1 TVYLGIFEP
10 SEIGWGSTYTFDGI
24 LLATIVMVCLDALI
38 WPSSL
43 EPKLLESIAT
53 DLTLTR
59 GRFASVGRRYLD
71 PVATTLP
78 APLVKSR
85 LAPTLA
91 LLNSVEEQM
100 KLTPQRLAVLL
111 DAVMTSEHV
120 YLEVERLAVLA
131 EEPVADG
138 VRQKHSEEIESS
150 LRVLDS
156 ALAGQIDRILS
167 GLSGIEESTRWPLDL
182 RVAIHHLGELSVRA
196 SSAVA
201 ESGTAATLNFLGFVG
216 GLEAIGSLLEPR
228 ERPPSP
234 TAIEATE
241 ADNRLQAPPFVDRA
255 RLRFSI
261 KFGATIVL
269 GLLVG

>member
-78 APLVKSR
+78 APLAKSR
-85 LAPTLA
+85 LAPTFA

-100 KLTPQRLAVLL
+100 KPTPQRLAVLL

-131 EEPVADG
+131 EEPVADA
-138 VRQKHSEEIESS
+138 VRQKHSEEIQSS
-150 LRVLDS
+150 LGVLDA
-156 ALAGQIDRILS
+156 ALAGQIDRLLS
-167 GLSGIEESTRWPLDL
+167 GLSGIEESIQWRSDL
-182 RVAIHHLGELSVRA
+182 RVTIQHLSELSART
-196 SSAVA
+196 SSAAA
-201 ESGTAATLNFLGFVG
+201 ESATPEILNFLGFVG
-216 GLEAIGSLLEPR
+216 GLE
-228 ERPPSP
+228 
-234 TAIEATE
+234 
-241 ADNRLQAPPFVDRA
+241 
-255 RLRFSI
+255 
-261 KFGATIVL
+261 
-269 GLLVG
+269 

>member
-1 TVYLGIFEP
+1 
-10 SEIGWGSTYTFDGI
+10 
-24 LLATIVMVCLDALI
+24 MVCIDTLI
-38 WPSSL
+38 WPSPL
-43 EPKLLESIAT
+43 EPKLLESIAA

-100 KLTPQRLAVLL
+100 KPTPQRLAVLL

-138 VRQKHSEEIESS
+138 VRQKHREEIESS
-150 LRVLDS
+150 LGVLDA
-156 ALAGQIDRILS
+156 ALTGQIDRILS
-167 GLSGIEESTRWPLDL
+167 GLSGIAESTQWPSDL
-182 RVAIHHLGELSVRA
+182 RVMIQHLSELSARS
-196 SSAVA
+196 SSAVD
-201 ESGTAATLNFLGFVG
+201 ESATPETLNVLGFVG
-216 GLEAIGSLLEPR
+216 GLEAIANLLEPR

-234 TAIEATE
+234 T
-241 ADNRLQAPPFVDRA
+241 D
-255 RLRFSI
+255 
-261 KFGATIVL
+261 
-269 GLLVG
+269 